1 MSIDSPAIP
10 KETKTTSALVSIIK
24 TKIFVKATLIL
35 QSKVPVGAFRIIN
48 SLLRCHAV

>member
-1 MSIDSPAIP
+1 MSIDRPAIP
-10 KETKTTSALVSIIK
+10 KENETDLALVSIIK
-24 TKIFVKATLIL
+24 TKIFVKATLTL